1 MASMAGDELQRL
13 QEDDEMSVGI
23 RTLYETRA
31 NYSGVVGSRDVTTVI
46 HTPNSWHT
54 VRLSEVSGRDW
65 CLEMLADG
73 IAVLTMDGTERRFRR
88 IEVGCGRRFV
98 QTRHIYLCEEVTE

>member
-1 MASMAGDELQRL
+1 MER
-13 QEDDEMSVGI
+13 
-23 RTLYETRA
+23 RTFPTCA
-31 NYSGVVGSRDVTTVI
+31 NYSGVVGSRDVTAVI
-46 HTPNSWHT
+46 HTPDSWHT

-73 IAVLTMDGTERRFRR
+73 IAVLTMDGIERRFRR

-98 QTRHIYLCEEVTE
+98 QTQHIYLCEEVTK

>member
-1 MASMAGDELQRL
+1 MASMARDELQRVR
-13 QEDDEMSVGI
+13 EKGEMIVGM
-23 RTLYETRA
+23 RTLYETRT

-65 CLEMLADG
+65 CLEMPEDG
-73 IAVLTMDGTERRFRR
+73 IAVLTMDGIERRFRR
-88 IEVGCGRRFV
+88 IEVGYGRRFV